1 MTKLNPKIEASWK
14 EKLEAEFQSEY
25 FSRLKEFLTGEKKTC
40 NIYPPGP
47 QIFEAFNRCPFYK
60 TKVVIL
66 GQDPY
71 HGPGQAHGLCFSVQQ
86 GIRKPPSLLNI
97 FKEIRNEFGFE
108 IPNDGNLSSW
118 ADQGILLLNA
128 ILTVRKSE
136 AGSHRKKGWEKFTD
150 ACIRHLSNQRE
161 HLVFLLWG
169 RFAHEKAALIDD
181 SKHLILKAAHPSPLS
196 AHNGFFGCGHFLKTN
211 DYLMQHQIEPID
223 WKI

>member
-108 IPNDGNLSSW
+108 IPTDGNLSSW
-118 ADQGILLLNA
+118 ADQGVLLLNA

-181 SKHLILKAAHPSPLS
+181 SKHFILKTAHPSPLS

>member
-14 EKLEAEFQSEY
+14 EKLEAEFQAEY
-25 FSRLKEFLTGEKKTC
+25 FSQLKAFLTEEKKAYD
-40 NIYPPGP
+40 IYPPGP

-108 IPNDGNLSSW
+108 IPTDGNLSSW
-118 ADQGILLLNA
+118 ADQGVLLLNA

-181 SKHLILKAAHPSPLS
+181 SKHFILKTAHPSPLS

>member
-14 EKLEAEFQSEY
+14 EKLEAEFQAEY
-25 FSRLKEFLTGEKKTC
+25 FSQLKAFLTEEKKAYD
-40 NIYPPGP
+40 IYPPGP

-181 SKHLILKAAHPSPLS
+181 SKHFILKTAHPSPLS